1 MTFNQDK
8 CKVLH
13 LERKN
18 VWNDIGWRLTEW
30 GKAVEK
36 SFIGADYNTS
46 NLSLDYS
53 LHLDKKENPKLSEDF

>member
-13 LERKN
+13 LDRKN
-18 VWNDIGWRLTEW
+18 VWNDIGWQLTGW

-36 SFIGADYNTS
+36 SFIGADNNTS

-53 LHLDKKENPKLSEDF
+53 LYLDKKENPKLSEDF